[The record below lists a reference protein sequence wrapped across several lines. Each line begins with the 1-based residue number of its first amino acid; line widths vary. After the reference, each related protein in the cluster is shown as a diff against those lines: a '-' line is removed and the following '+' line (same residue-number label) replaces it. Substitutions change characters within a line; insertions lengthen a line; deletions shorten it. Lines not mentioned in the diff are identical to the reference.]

1 MRQPL
6 CQPSPLELPDDV
18 HFKTTQC
25 RSDRNWEG
33 VILERTLVLIK
44 PDGVQR
50 GLVGELLG
58 RFERRGLHLVG
69 LKLIAIPRELAET
82 HYGEH
87 RDRPFFDAVIEFI
100 TSSPVVA
107 MVWEG
112 PNVVSMVRSM
122 MGPTNPAAA
131 DSGTIRGDFGID
143 IGQNVIHG
151 SDSPSRAEQEI
162 ALFFQ
167 DGELVS
173 WERDGSGWI
182 YP

>member
-1 MRQPL
+1 M
-6 CQPSPLELPDDV
+6 
-18 HFKTTQC
+18 
-25 RSDRNWEG
+25 
-33 VILERTLVLIK
+33 ERTLVLIK

-58 RFERRGLHLVG
+58 RFEHRGLHLVG
-69 LKLIAIPRELAET
+69 LKLISMSRELAEA

-87 RDRPFFDAVIEFI
+87 RGRPFFDAVIDFI
-100 TSSPVVA
+100 SSSPVVA

-112 PNVVSMVRSM
+112 PDVITMVRSM
-122 MGPTNPAAA
+122 MGPTNPGGAAP
-131 DSGTIRGDFGID
+131 GTIRGDFGVD

-151 SDSPSRAEQEI
+151 SDSPARAEEEI
-162 ALFFQ
+162 RLFFQ

-173 WERDGSGWI
+173 WDRDGSRWI

>member
-1 MRQPL
+1 MGLRHDVPPIQL
-6 CQPSPLELPDDV
+6 PSRADG
-18 HFKTTQC
+18 
-25 RSDRNWEG
+25 WEG
-33 VILERTLVLIK
+33 MSLERTLVLIK

-50 GLVGELLG
+50 GLVGELVG

-69 LKLIAIPRELAET
+69 LKLTSVKRELAER

-87 RDRPFFDAVIEFI
+87 RGRPFFDAVIEFI

-112 PNVVSMVRSM
+112 PNSVSMVRSM

-131 DSGTIRGDFGID
+131 PSGTIRGDFGVD
-143 IGQNVIHG
+143 IGQNVVHG

-162 ALFFQ
+162 ALFF
-167 DGELVS
+167 DLVELVS
-173 WERDGSGWI
+173 WEREGGRWI

>member
-1 MRQPL
+1 MEQ
-6 CQPSPLELPDDV
+6 
-18 HFKTTQC
+18 
-25 RSDRNWEG
+25 
-33 VILERTLVLIK
+33 TLVLIK

-69 LKLIAIPRELAET
+69 LKLTVMTRELAEM

-87 RDRPFFDAVIEFI
+87 RGRPFFDAIIEFI

-112 PNVVSMVRSM
+112 PNAVTMVRSM
-122 MGPTNPAAA
+122 MGPTNPATALP
-131 DSGTIRGDFGID
+131 GTIRGDFGID

-151 SDSPSRAEQEI
+151 SDSPSRAEHEI
-162 ALFFQ
+162 ALFFA
-167 DGELVS
+167 DDELVS
-173 WERDGSGWI
+173 WEREGGRWI